1 MMNRRAFIG
10 SVTATVLLH
19 RLGSFARNHSLKTIG
34 MQLYTVRRQL
44 EKDFEGTLAKVA
56 ALGYK
61 EVEFAGYFHHKPP
74 EVKSILDRHGL
85 KAPSTH
91 IVMADLR
98 NKLSQVLED
107 SHVIGHEYIVLPWI
121 DEKDR
126 HPLDNW
132 KRIAEFMNQ
141 TAEKVHQSGFQFA
154 YHNHNFE
161 FENMDGKMP
170 YDVLQENTD
179 RKLVKFEMDLYWIT
193 RGHQDPLKYFDK
205 YPGRFPLVHVKDMDK
220 NSENYTEVG
229 RGRIDFKRVFAQAD
243 KGGIKH
249 YFVEQDETPGS
260 PFDSLKISY
269 DNLSKLQF

>member
-1 MMNRRAFIG
+1 M
-10 SVTATVLLH
+10 
-19 RLGSFARNHSLKTIG
+19 
-34 MQLYTVRRQL
+34 
-44 EKDFEGTLAKVA
+44 EKDFEGSLAKVA

-61 EVEFAGYFHHKPP
+61 EVEFAGYFNHKPQD
-74 EVKSILDRHGL
+74 VKAILDRHGL

-91 IVMADLR
+91 IPMADLR
-98 NKLSQVLED
+98 KKLPQVLED
-107 SHVIGHEYIVLPWI
+107 AHVIGHEYIVLPWI

-126 HPLDNW
+126 RPLDNW

-141 TAEKVHQSGFQFA
+141 TAETVQQSGLQFA

-161 FENMDGKMP
+161 FENIDGQMP
-170 YDVLQENTD
+170 YDLLQENTD

-193 RGHQDPLKYFDK
+193 RGGQDPLKYFNQ

-220 NSENYTEVG
+220 NSENFTEVG
-229 RGRIDFKRVFAQAD
+229 RGRVDFKRVFAQSE

-269 DNLSKLQF
+269 DYLSNLRF